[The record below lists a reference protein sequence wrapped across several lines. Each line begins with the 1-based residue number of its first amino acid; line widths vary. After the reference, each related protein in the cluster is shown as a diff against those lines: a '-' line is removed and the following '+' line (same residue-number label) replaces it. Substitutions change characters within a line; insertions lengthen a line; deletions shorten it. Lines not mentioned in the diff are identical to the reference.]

1 MTEAP
6 RSCLYVGDVM
16 HRRVR
21 PRPHRLSYRVLS
33 FLIDLDE
40 ADALAGRLRLFS
52 RNRFNLF
59 SFHDRDHGDG
69 TGRDLKGQVE
79 VHLRAGGLTPD
90 GGAIRLMCMPRV
102 LGFTFNPLSVY
113 FCHDRT
119 GRLVATLYEVS
130 NTFGERHSYL
140 MRAEPGDDALVRQ
153 QAPKRFFV
161 SPFMGMGLTYG
172 FRLRPPD
179 DRYRLSITVSDARG
193 AVLTAVHAAERR
205 PMGDGALAR
214 AFLSFPMVTLKVV
227 AGIYWEA
234 AKIWVKGMPLY
245 RKPSPPADAVTVAPP
260 PGSPRHVY

>member
-1 MTEAP
+1 MNEALG
-6 RSCLYVGDVM
+6 SCLYAGDVM

-40 ADALAGRLRLFS
+40 TDTLAGRLRLFS

-69 TGRDLKGQVE
+69 TGIDLKGQVE
-79 VHLRAGGLTPD
+79 AHLRAGGVTPD

-140 MRAEPGDDALVRQ
+140 MRAEPGDDAVVRQ

-161 SPFMGMGLTYG
+161 SPFMGMSHTYG

-179 DRYRLSITVSDARG
+179 ARYRLAITVSDARG
-193 AVLTAVHAAERR
+193 AVLTAVHVAERR
-205 PMGDGALAR
+205 PISDGALAR
-214 AFLSFPMVTLKVV
+214 AFLSFPLVTLKVV